1 MGKLLRKNEIVAK
14 WQNFEK
20 LENCRKI
27 EKILRMKSRILIGGL
42 SLVTVG
48 TIILFD
54 YYRRK
59 SKRKG

>member
-1 MGKLLRKNEIVAK
+1 MEKFWKK

-48 TIILFD
+48 TIILCD

>member
-1 MGKLLRKNEIVAK
+1 MGKLFQKNEIVAK

-20 LENCRKI
+20 LENRRKI

-48 TIILFD
+48 TIILCD

>member
-1 MGKLLRKNEIVAK
+1 MGKLFQKNEFVAK
-14 WQNFEK
+14 WKNFG
-20 LENCRKI
+20 KI

-48 TIILFD
+48 TIILCD